1 MTETFTARQK
11 QQALNRELGFRR
23 RVYAQRVAEQKMKEA
38 DARYQIGIFEEM
50 ESEYRAKADAEDQA
64 GRLL

>member
-1 MTETFTARQK
+1 MADRFTARQK
-11 QQALNRELGFRR
+11 QQALARELGFRQL
-23 RVYAQRVAEQKMKEA
+23 VYARRVAEQKMKEV

-50 ESEYRAKADAEDQA
+50 EAEYRAKADAEDQA

>member
-1 MTETFTARQK
+1 MADTFTARQK

-38 DARYQIGIFEEM
+38 DAKFQIGIFEEM
-50 ESEYRAKADAEDQA
+50 EAEYRAKADADDQA
-64 GRLL
+64 GRLI